1 MPKYRLMFILI
12 LVGTVSTPLVLA
24 QSESKWSG
32 AGRIRLIVEVPPVD
46 LKHRKSDT
54 LVASLPVDFDKILA
68 EQGVNGS
75 VDLSTLQ
82 VHQLDAS
89 GRPLPFPAFDGSR
102 SAYDHPA
109 RFDDDSL
116 PEKFPASIVRAAQ
129 TKDGRS
135 EVIVR
140 NRKARLFNREV
151 LPKSGKIVWT
161 HTQTGNHPTRY
172 AIYFDVLPVPSNDA
186 WQVSPAPWIG
196 DADVLRLSTG
206 QSLGG
211 WSHFT
216 ATAGDLNGDG
226 LFDIVAGTEKGNLM
240 WFPNHGKSGQ
250 PKFIG
255 CRVLTDEYGPLDTG
269 WYAAPFLFDWDSD
282 GLTDLI
288 VGTSGNVIL
297 WWKNVGTEVEP
308 KFSFKS
314 FVKAGDTR
322 LEVPEAPVAED
333 YGKKTFLR
341 DYYNQPWVG
350 DFTGDGIPDIVTG
363 GYTTGMIWLFRSTGR
378 DEKGVP
384 KLEYVGPLEA
394 DGQPIDTT
402 WAAAPSVADFN
413 GDGKLDLVTGSWWW
427 SGIPHQPTPGQIDF
441 LMYYKGVGDSNKP
454 ALTRAPLPREGD
466 FPGSEAEIARPSL
479 VDWNNDGLIDL
490 MVSRGDEVVCIYLNV
505 GSAKEPKWKMT
516 EQHLTIPWGFTDG
529 VDLVASSGDV
539 TGDGKQVFLAGQTF
553 FSVGGS
559 PHSPEI
565 VRRGMASVRGKPIN
579 HPGPGYGDYDYNTSL
594 HDWDGDGK
602 ADLLWGTQQG
612 NVFLHRAVGTK
623 EKPFEFAEGV
633 MLKTLDGQPVKVGP
647 PVVASRE
654 EATDFT
660 ILQGARIKMLS
671 DDFDGDKID
680 DLIVTETYG
689 NIWLYRNTKK
699 GGIDTLEQPILLYK
713 LPSRT
718 SIVVVDWNQDG
729 KPDLFIE
736 GTAAEPGAV
745 MINETNNGK
754 PVISKPSRPFE
765 LPYLF
770 WGTQFGATDWNR
782 DGDRDLMVTA
792 EFFSFFIEQSFLA
805 HGYRQAT
812 LLSIDLK
819 K

>member
-1 MPKYRLMFILI
+1 M
-12 LVGTVSTPLVLA
+12 VSVPTIACA
-24 QSESKWSG
+24 QFEPEWSG
-32 AGRIRLIVEVPPVD
+32 TGKIRLIVEVPPVD
-46 LKHRKSDT
+46 LKDRKADT
-54 LVASLPVDFDKILA
+54 LIASFPVDFDKILA
-68 EQGVNGS
+68 ERRVGGS

-82 VHQLDAS
+82 VHQLDAL
-89 GRPLPFPAFDGSR
+89 GKPLPFPKFDGSR
-102 SAYDHPA
+102 SDYDRPA

-116 PEKFPASIVRAAQ
+116 PEKFPASVVRAAL
-129 TKDGRS
+129 TRDGRS
-135 EVIVR
+135 DVVIR

-151 LPKSGKIVWT
+151 LPKTGKIVWT
-161 HTQTGNHPTRY
+161 HSQTGNQPTKY
-172 AIYFDVLPVPSNDA
+172 AIYFDVLPTPSSEA

-196 DADVLRLSTG
+196 DADVLRRSTG

-216 ATAGDLNGDG
+216 ATAGDFNGDG

-240 WFPNHGKSGQ
+240 WFPNHGKPGEA
-250 PKFIG
+250 KFIG
-255 CRVLTDEYGPLDTG
+255 CRVLTDEHGPLDTG
-269 WYAAPFLFDWDSD
+269 WYGAPFLFDWDND

-297 WWKNVGTEVEP
+297 WWKNVGTKTEP
-308 KFSFKS
+308 KLSFQS
-314 FVKAGDTR
+314 FVKAGDKR

-363 GYTTGMIWLFRSTGR
+363 GYTTGMIWLFRGIGR
-378 DEKGVP
+378 HEKGVP
-384 KLEYVGPLEA
+384 KLDYVGPVEA

-402 WAAAPSVADFN
+402 WAAAPSVADFD
-413 GDGKLDLVTGSWWW
+413 GDGRLDLVTGSWWW
-427 SGIPHQPTPGQIDF
+427 SGIPHEPALGQIEY
-441 LMYYKGVGDSNKP
+441 LMYYKGGGDSKKP
-454 ALTRAPLPREGD
+454 TLARAPLPRDGELPNG
-466 FPGSEAEIARPSL
+466 AIARPSL

-490 MVSRGDEVVCIYLNV
+490 MVSMSSEVCVYLNV
-505 GSAKEPKWKMT
+505 GSAKEPKWKMS
-516 EQHLTIPWGFTDG
+516 EQCLTIPWGFTEG
-529 VDLVASSGDV
+529 VDVVAESADVSGD
-539 TGDGKQVFLAGQTF
+539 GQPEFLTGQTF

-559 PHSPEI
+559 PHSPNI
-565 VRRGMASVRGKPIN
+565 VSLGHPSVNGKPIN
-579 HPGPGYGDYDYNTSL
+579 HPGPGYGDPYYHTSL
-594 HDWDGDGK
+594 RDWDVDGK

-660 ILQGARIKMLS
+660 ILQGSRIRMLS

-689 NIWLYRNTKK
+689 NVWLYRNTKQ
-699 GGIDTLEQPILLYK
+699 GGTDTLEPPVLLQK
-713 LPSRT
+713 LSSRT
-718 SIVVVDWNQDG
+718 SLVVVDWNLDG
-729 KPDLFIE
+729 KPDLFAQ
-736 GTAAEPGAV
+736 GTAAEPGAI
-745 MINETNNGK
+745 MINETKDGK
-754 PVISKPSRPFE
+754 PALSKPSRPFE

-782 DGDRDLMVTA
+782 DGDRDLMITA
-792 EFFSFFIEQSFLA
+792 EFFSFFVEQSFLT

-812 LLSIDLK
+812 LLSAGVK
-819 K
+819 R